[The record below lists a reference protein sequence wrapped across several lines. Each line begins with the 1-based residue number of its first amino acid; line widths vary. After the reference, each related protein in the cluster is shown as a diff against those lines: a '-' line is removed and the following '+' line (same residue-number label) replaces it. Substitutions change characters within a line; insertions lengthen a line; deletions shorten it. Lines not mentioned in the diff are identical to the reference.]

1 MNYFKKENYLN
12 FGLILILLSTTLFL
26 IEPESFKESSNFFTF
41 LFFVHYSLPIVYCL
55 VLKNAFDRG
64 FFSLFGSKIY
74 SGHLLLL
81 VLFNISAFSLNRE
94 IAIFYESATWL
105 TVLLVFENSLL
116 ILIAFL
122 KEVPKW
128 LRAVLILS
136 APIYLLIH
144 LHQTFIILPMSF
156 FGFIGGLFLGVG
168 LLLFVPVFYMTAI
181 IRILRN
187 LDFSI
192 QDLRLVSLSTLVV
205 ATVIVYHFFTWEN
218 IDERIQ
224 NGYLVA
230 DTPFHQSELPTWV
243 AISKNIKSD
252 YLTEAY
258 LKSDLVYQKYE
269 KFGFFAPDFDSF
281 NEKKIHD
288 PLITICM
295 GSSHKQAMDEESR
308 IKVLNFL
315 YDKRHQT
322 ADRFWRGDHLTTD
335 QVVTNIQVFPEERLT
350 YSELI
355 LTISNN
361 DRRNRWRP
369 QEEAVYTFQLPE
381 GGVITS
387 LSLWI
392 EGKEEKAILTT
403 KSKAETA
410 YNTIVGREMRDPS
423 VIYWMEG
430 NKARIKVFP
439 CTPDE
444 NRKFKLGVTAPLKL
458 EAESL
463 LYQPIFF
470 EGPDF
475 SKARSSI
482 NIVTNGAKVNSE
494 LPFKINND
502 FISWKGSYSPIW
514 TFKIE
519 SKPVSEMSFSFM
531 DENFISKE
539 TQNKLRSFNPE
550 VVYLD
555 VSNNWTEEDF
565 DKIKAIYPY
574 QTIRILDGP
583 EHLISPIEYPNFTLF
598 PYHRVSSPGKAIILT
613 KGGINT
619 PNLEDLKDS
628 EFRKNLFTHLN
639 KSNAPILVLD
649 LGTAPSDYNQS
660 LKEFGVIS
668 HHQIK
673 LSDLHQFAST
683 NMYPDP
689 APTPNIV
696 NLAGNGI
703 SIEKVINPSTTRGS
717 YHLMRLF
724 YYQSIMNQIGNA
736 YFSAEEGSYI
746 EETLTDAASIA
757 NVVTPLSS
765 LIVLESQEDY
775 DRFEIERNKDSLGNA
790 SISNQGAV
798 PEPHEWALIIVG
810 LSMVIIL
817 YFKKGFSLF

>member
-1 MNYFKKENYLN
+1 M
-12 FGLILILLSTTLFL
+12 
-26 IEPESFKESSNFFTF
+26 
-41 LFFVHYSLPIVYCL
+41 
-55 VLKNAFDRG
+55 
-64 FFSLFGSKIY
+64 
-74 SGHLLLL
+74 
-81 VLFNISAFSLNRE
+81 
-94 IAIFYESATWL
+94 IAIVRT
-105 TVLLVFENSLL
+105 
-116 ILIAFL
+116 
-122 KEVPKW
+122 
-128 LRAVLILS
+128 
-136 APIYLLIH
+136 
-144 LHQTFIILPMSF
+144 
-156 FGFIGGLFLGVG
+156 
-168 LLLFVPVFYMTAI
+168 
-181 IRILRN
+181 LRN

-192 QDLRLVSLSTLVV
+192 QDMRLVSLSILAG
-205 ATVIVYHFFTWEN
+205 ATVIGYHFFTWKN
-218 IDERIQ
+218 IDDRIQ
-224 NGYLVA
+224 NGYLDV
-230 DTPFHQSELPTWV
+230 DTPFSKAKLPMWI

-269 KFGFFAPDFDSF
+269 KFGFFAPSFGSFD
-281 NEKKIHD
+281 EKKVHD
-288 PLITICM
+288 PLITLCM
-295 GSSHKQAMDEESR
+295 GSNHKQAMDEKSR

-335 QVVTNIQVFPEERLT
+335 QIVTNIQVFPEERLT

-430 NKARIKVFP
+430 NKARIRVFP

-444 NRKFKLGVTAPLKL
+444 NRKFKVGVTAPLRL

-463 LYQPIFF
+463 LYQPVFF
-470 EGPDF
+470 EGPDY
-475 SKARSSI
+475 SEARSSI
-482 NIVTNGAKVNSE
+482 NIVTNGAKVDSR
-494 LPFKINND
+494 LSFKKKED

-519 SKPVSEMSFSFM
+519 SKPVSNMSFSFM
-531 DENFISKE
+531 EEAFISKE
-539 TQNKLRSFNPE
+539 TQNKMHSFNPE
-550 VVYLD
+550 VIYLD
-555 VSNNWTEEDF
+555 VSNNWTEEELRQ
-565 DKIKAIYPY
+565 IKTLYPY
-574 QTIRILDGP
+574 QSLRILDGP
-583 EHLISPIEYPNFTLF
+583 EHLISPIDYPNFTLF
-598 PYHRVSSPGKAIILT
+598 PYHKISKPGKVIVIT

-619 PNLEDLKDS
+619 PNLEDLKGS

-639 KSNAPILVLD
+639 KSKTPILVLD
-649 LGTAPSDYNQS
+649 LGIAPSDYNQS

-673 LSDLHQFAST
+673 LSDLHQFTATS
-683 NMYPDP
+683 MYPDP
-689 APTPNIV
+689 TSNPNIV
-696 NLAGNGI
+696 DLAGNGI
-703 SIEKVINPSTTRGS
+703 SIEKSNNPNTSKGS
-717 YHLMRLF
+717 DHLMRLF
-724 YYQSIMNQIGNA
+724 YYQSIMDQIGSS
-736 YFSAEEGSYI
+736 YFSAEEESYV
-746 EETLTDAASIA
+746 EETLTNAASIA

-790 SISNQGAV
+790 TISNQGAI

-810 LSMVIIL
+810 LSLIIIL
-817 YFKKGFSLF
+817 YFKKGISLF

>member
-1 MNYFKKENYLN
+1 MNYFKKENHLN
-12 FGLILILLSTTLFL
+12 FGLILIILSTSLFL

-41 LFFVHYSLPIVYCL
+41 LFLIHYSIPLVYCL
-55 VLKNAFDRG
+55 ILKKAFDRG
-64 FFSLFGSKIY
+64 FFSLFGTNIY
-74 SGHLLLL
+74 SGHILLL

-94 IAIFYESATWL
+94 IIIFYESATWL
-105 TVLLVFENSLL
+105 TVFLVFENSLL

-122 KEVPKW
+122 KDVPKW
-128 LRAVLILS
+128 LRTALILS
-136 APIYLLIH
+136 APLFLLLH
-144 LHQTFIILPMSF
+144 LHQTFIILPMFF
-156 FGFIGGLFLGVG
+156 FGFIGSLFLGIG
-168 LLLFVPVFYMTAI
+168 LLLFVPVFYITAI
-181 IRILRN
+181 VKILRN

-192 QDLRLVSLSTLVV
+192 QDLRLVSLSILAGT
-205 ATVIVYHFFTWEN
+205 TVIAYYFFAWQN
-218 IDERIQ
+218 LDDKIK
-224 NGYLVA
+224 NGYL
-230 DTPFHQSELPTWV
+230 DIDKPFYKSELPIWV
-243 AISKNIKSD
+243 VISKNIKSD

-269 KFGFFAPDFDSF
+269 KFGLFAPEFGSLD
-281 NEKKIHD
+281 EKKIHD

-295 GSSHKQAMDEESR
+295 GSDHKQTMSERSR
-308 IKVLNFL
+308 IKILNFL

-322 ADRFWRGDHLTTD
+322 ADRFWRGEHLTTD
-335 QVVTNIQVFPEERLT
+335 QVVSNVQVFPEERLT

-369 QEEAVYTFQLPE
+369 QEEAIFTFQLPE

-430 NKARIKVFP
+430 NKARIRVFP

-444 NRKFKLGVTAPLKL
+444 RRKFKVGVTAPLKL
-458 EAESL
+458 EEGSL
-463 LYQPIFF
+463 FYQPIFF

-475 SKARSSI
+475 SEARSSI
-482 NIVTNGAKVNSE
+482 NIVTNGAKISSRLSFAFN
-494 LPFKINND
+494 KD
-502 FISWKGSYSPIW
+502 FISWKGSYSPTW
-514 TFKIE
+514 TFNIE

-531 DENFISKE
+531 EEAFISKE
-539 TQNKLRSFNPE
+539 TQNKLHSFHPE
-550 VVYLD
+550 VIYID
-555 VSNNWTEEDF
+555 AANNWSKEELDHIR
-565 DKIKAIYPY
+565 DLYPS
-574 QTIRILDGP
+574 QKLRVLEGP
-583 EHLISPIEYPNFTLF
+583 EHLTSPKDYPNFTLF
-598 PYHRVSSPGKAIILT
+598 PYHMVSMTDKAIVLT
-613 KGGINT
+613 KGSLNT

-639 KSNAPILVLD
+639 KSDTPILVLD
-649 LGTAPSDYNQS
+649 LGAAPSDYNQS

-668 HHQIK
+668 HYLININ
-673 LSDLHQFAST
+673 DLKQFAST
-683 NMYPDP
+683 NKYPDP
-689 APTPNIV
+689 RPTPNIV

-703 SIEKVINPSTTRGS
+703 SIERVVNTNTQKGS
-717 YHLMRLF
+717 DHLMRLF
-724 YYQSIMNQIGNA
+724 YYQSIMNQIGSA
-736 YFSAEEGSYI
+736 YFSAEEESYI

-757 NVVTPLSS
+757 NVVTPISS

-790 SISNQGAV
+790 TISNQGAV
-798 PEPHEWALIIVG
+798 PEPHEWALIVVG
-810 LSMVIIL
+810 LSLVIIL
-817 YFKKGFSLF
+817 YLRKGISLF